1 MPSVFD
7 SRCKKLCT
15 MFRLLPLCLDAET
28 EPDSSL
34 HGNCSGGV
42 GCRRSAKSR
51 CSPKLPGNA
60 TAVAI
65 MPSVNVKCRERDW
78 TQNHSEERR
87 HQIENVL
94 MDVDDFEQEITVAAE
109 QWPLHN

>member
-1 MPSVFD
+1 
-7 SRCKKLCT
+7 
-15 MFRLLPLCLDAET
+15 
-28 EPDSSL
+28 
-34 HGNCSGGV
+34 
-42 GCRRSAKSR
+42 
-51 CSPKLPGNA
+51 
-60 TAVAI
+60 